1 MDMNIHFNVEK
12 HHMYFFYITKTSST
26 FSVLLIK
33 ASFHKQ
39 IIRKKLELI
48 VLVIQK
54 KILYA
59 NAISGFIDPYFN
71 ANSQVK

>member
-1 MDMNIHFNVEK
+1 
-12 HHMYFFYITKTSST
+12 
-26 FSVLLIK
+26 VLLIK

-59 NAISGFIDPYFN
+59 NAISGFIDLRATPR
-71 ANSQVK
+71 ASLKITS